1 MDRNRAS
8 TTITTICTASLS
20 ARRAWIEIP
29 FSIFWICRMF
39 VALRKESV
47 DRNIVKP
54 ISYLG
59 CFRSLSARRAWIEIF
74 SYVGV
79 MGSAMSLSARRAW
92 IEIYFLHNRKPL
104 RWLSLS
110 ARRAWIEIPAG
121 CWRESRRA
129 VALRKESV
137 DRNYIIKITGIT
149 PTASLS
155 ARRAWIEINRAETA
169 KTSNAGRSP
178 QGERG

>member
-1 MDRNRAS
+1 MVLL
-8 TTITTICTASLS
+8 SLS
-20 ARRAWIEIP
+20 ARRAWIEIR
-29 FSIFWICRMF
+29 IVIQVYIIRT

-54 ISYLG
+54 ITKL
-59 CFRSLSARRAWIEIF
+59 CN
-74 SYVGV
+74 V
-79 MGSAMSLSARRAW
+79 
-92 IEIYFLHNRKPL
+92 
-104 RWLSLS
+104 LSLS

-137 DRNYIIKITGIT
+137 DRNLWWGVRKAVGSLM
-149 PTASLS
+149 SLS
-155 ARRAWIEINRAETA
+155 ARRAWIEIWSAVLTELLILC
-169 KTSNAGRSP
+169 RSP